1 MTTGTKMA
9 SALLALTFVFS
20 ATAWPQDAQPAGN
33 ASYQKSPEH
42 YFQLTFRVLEI
53 SASGKIADAKSYEEI
68 IASGPKSSRL
78 SSIRTGDQVPVPMP
92 MGPGASSIA
101 RRLVATQYRY
111 IDIGTNIDAQRAET
125 VSGSLRLHVAARI
138 TSMSTAAP
146 GSATHPVTRQTSW
159 DSNVTVPIGKPT
171 IIFSSDNSADKGR
184 TELELTAKEI
194 SEH

>member
-20 ATAWPQDAQPAGN
+20 TTAWPQDAQPAGN

-53 SASGKIADAKSYEEI
+53 SPSGKIADAKSYKEI
-68 IASGPKSSRL
+68 IASGPKSANR
-78 SSIRTGDQVPVPMP
+78 SSIRSNDRVQILTGFKNPD
-92 MGPGASSIA
+92 GSPGIQFGQ
-101 RRLVATQYRY
+101 L
-111 IDIGTNIDAQRAET
+111 GTKIDANYAA
-125 VSGSLRLHVAARI
+125 VVNDSLSLHIIADISSV
-138 TSMSTAAP
+138 STAASSNLKGP
-146 GSATHPVTRQTSW
+146 ILRQTSW

-171 IIFSSDNSADKGR
+171 IIFSSDNSADKGK

-194 SEH
+194 SNH